1 MVWSFSWGVP
11 IVGLNHLNLTVADVA
26 TSRDFFA
33 TYFGFHCLVER
44 GPGTLAVLVDDL
56 GFVLTLSNF
65 AKATEVTY
73 PGAFHVG
80 FMQDD
85 RAKVDAYYERFKA
98 DGFNPK
104 PPHEFHGAWTFYLKA
119 PGGFTVEVG
128 HQHEAPEA
136 VGLLARGAAEGPA

>member
-1 MVWSFSWGVP
+1 M
-11 IVGLNHLNLTVADVA
+11 GLNHVNLTVADVA

-33 TYFGFHCLVER
+33 AYFGFQCVVDR
-44 GPGTLAVLVDDL
+44 GAAIVVMVDDL

-65 AKATEVTY
+65 AGATEVTY

-119 PGGFTVEVG
+119 PGGFIVEVG
-128 HQHEAPEA
+128 HQHVAFES
-136 VGLLARGAAEGPA
+136 VKVK